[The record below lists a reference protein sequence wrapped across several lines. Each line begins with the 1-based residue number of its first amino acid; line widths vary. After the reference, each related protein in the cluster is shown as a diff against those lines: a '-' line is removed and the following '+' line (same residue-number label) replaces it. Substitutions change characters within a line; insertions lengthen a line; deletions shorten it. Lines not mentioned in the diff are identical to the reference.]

1 MNSNR
6 EMAGRLFAQA
16 FKERL
21 KEKYIR
27 VPSAAKIADAF
38 NLRAHGTSTISR
50 ETARK
55 WLKGEA
61 LPEIGKLNVLLN
73 WLNLKPED
81 FLDINS
87 TKIIREVN
95 EKENKFKLDK
105 SQTTNEKHKNNPLF
119 EEKKLLKQ
127 GFSQSAKILSLL
139 DELTPESIEILL
151 FIVWAMQEVKRT
163 KTGKVDFQKLAN
175 LLS

>member
-1 MNSNR
+1 MNNNR
-6 EMAGRLFAQA
+6 KLAGQLFAQA

-55 WLKGEA
+55 WLKGEG
-61 LPEIGKLNVLLN
+61 LPEIGKLNVLLK

-81 FLDINS
+81 FLDIDPS
-87 TKIIREVN
+87 AFLSERGTQTDYQKRESANPKSDWQFN
-95 EKENKFKLDK
+95 EV
-105 SQTTNEKHKNNPLF
+105 LF
-119 EEKKLLKQ
+119 EQKKLLRQ
-127 GFSQSAKILSLL
+127 GFSHSAKLLALL

-151 FIVWAMQEVKRT
+151 FIVWAIQEVKRT
-163 KTGKVDFQKLAN
+163 KTGEIDFQKLAK